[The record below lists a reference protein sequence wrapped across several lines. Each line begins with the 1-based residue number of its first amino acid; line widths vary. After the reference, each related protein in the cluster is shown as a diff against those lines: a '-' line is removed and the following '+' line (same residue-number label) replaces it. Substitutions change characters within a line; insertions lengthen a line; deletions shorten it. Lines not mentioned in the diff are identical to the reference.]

1 MIYKVRS
8 IPEFEK
14 ELKKLVKK
22 SPSLKDEYFQ
32 LVQELKSSP
41 KTRMPLFKNCY
52 KIRIAIKSKGK
63 SGGGRVITHFAITE
77 DTVFLL

>member
-41 KTRMPLFKNCY
+41 KTRMPLIKNCY